1 MVRCRSASDD
11 ICLWHMK
18 ERILYTFTKGT
29 YIIRPKPHV
38 ISRQKIALMR
48 KIVPGWVPSGILYF
62 IFYIFL
68 KSKRLICL
76 PIKTALHQMFGP
88 ISKYATHYGT
98 FASWKDYFSEYPD
111 NFGYFHRL
119 VIHKRHIR
127 RPHLFI
133 INIHRLSRWF
143 FICGHSPMFFAA
155 RKTRNTVCQLRGF
168 VTCRPWT
175 GQLDSSWV
183 VRPFHPVSICM
194 R

>member
-1 MVRCRSASDD
+1 MPMAYEGTDIIYFHEGNIYNTAQAACHISPEDRFNAENSAWLSTLRD
-11 ICLWHMK
+11 
-18 ERILYTFTKGT
+18 
-29 YIIRPKPHV
+29 
-38 ISRQKIALMR
+38 
-48 KIVPGWVPSGILYF
+48 F

-68 KSKRLICL
+68 KRKRLICL

-111 NFGYFHRL
+111 SFGYFHRL
-119 VIHKRHIR
+119 VIHKRHVR